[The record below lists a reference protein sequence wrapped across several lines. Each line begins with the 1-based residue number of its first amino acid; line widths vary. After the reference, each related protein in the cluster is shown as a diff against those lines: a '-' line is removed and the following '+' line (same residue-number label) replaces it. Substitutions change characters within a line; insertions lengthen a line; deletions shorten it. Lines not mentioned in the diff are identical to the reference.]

1 MLTFNTEV
9 IFTAAA
15 TDKQY
20 FLDRFT
26 SLEITSSWKHLG
38 EMATI
43 KLGKLRGQLN
53 KQLVEGDGVEI
64 RLGYDGVL
72 YTEFVGY
79 VTRLLPNQPFE
90 IRCLDEVYHLQR
102 TNINQSWK
110 ETTLQEVIETATQG
124 QGLDIQ
130 FADKIPEVELK
141 PFRVANASAAK
152 VLQKLKSEYG
162 LAIYFRGKSLYVGL
176 PYSED
181 TGTTFPHLDSPIIY
195 DLQKNVLATELE
207 YRQAKDIKV
216 KLKAISILKNNK
228 KLEVTVGSEGG
239 GAELRTWI
247 SPEPISNKATL
258 KKIAEEKIGLYKYSG
273 YKGSIKTL
281 GIPFVVHS
289 ARCKIKDATY
299 PEREG
304 LYFVNEVKTSI
315 TKSGGFK
322 RMVKIGRK
330 AN

>member
-1 MLTFNTEV
+1 MLTFSTEI
-9 IFTAAA
+9 IFTSAS
-15 TDKQY
+15 TGKQY
-20 FLDRFT
+20 TLDSFT

-38 EMATI
+38 ELATL
-43 KLGKLRGQLN
+43 KLGRLRGQLN
-53 KQLVEGDGVEI
+53 KQLAEGDGVEI

-72 YTEFVGY
+72 HTEFVGY
-79 VTRLLPNQPFE
+79 IARLLPNQPFE
-90 IRCLDEVYHLQR
+90 IRCLDEIYHLQR

-110 ETTLQEVIETATQG
+110 ETTLKTVIEAITQG

-130 FADKIPEVELK
+130 FAEEVPEVELK
-141 PFRVANASAAK
+141 PFRVANANAAK

-181 TGTTFPHLDSPIIY
+181 VGITFPQIDDSGVIY

-207 YRQAKDIKV
+207 YRRAEDV
-216 KLKAISILKNNK
+216 KIRLKAISILKNNK
-228 KLEVTVGSEGG
+228 KLEVTVGSDEG
-239 GAELRTWI
+239 ELRTWI
-247 SPEPISNKATL
+247 SPEPISDKTTL
-258 KKIAEEKIGLYKYSG
+258 KKIAEEKIQLYRYSG
-273 YKGSIKTL
+273 YKGGIKTL

-289 ARCKIKDATY
+289 ARCKIKDETY

-304 LYFVNEVKTSI
+304 LYFIDEVKTTV
-315 TKSGGFK
+315 TKTGGFK

>member
-1 MLTFNTEV
+1 MLTFNTEI
-9 IFTAAA
+9 IFTSK
-15 TDKQY
+15 TTGKEY
-20 FLDRFT
+20 VLDSFT

-38 EMATI
+38 ELATI

-53 KQLVEGDGVEI
+53 KQLTEGDGVEI

-72 YTEFVGY
+72 HTEFVGY
-79 VTRLLPNQPFE
+79 IARLLPNQPFE

-110 ETTLQEVIETATQG
+110 KTSLKEVIETVTKG
-124 QGLDIQ
+124 FNIQ
-130 FADKIPEVELK
+130 FADQVPEVELK

-162 LAIYFRGKSLYVGL
+162 LAIYFRGGKSLYVGL

-181 TGTTFPHLDSPIIY
+181 TGTAFPHLETPIIY
-195 DLQKNVLATELE
+195 DLQRNVLATELE
-207 YRQAKDIKV
+207 YRRAEDVKV
-216 KLKAISILKNNK
+216 KLKAVSILKNNK
-228 KLEVTVGSEGG
+228 KLEVTVGSEDG
-239 GAELRTWI
+239 ELRTWI
-247 SPEPISNKATL
+247 SPEPISDKTTL
-258 KKIAEEKIGLYKYSG
+258 KKIAEEKVGLYRYSG
-273 YKGSIKTL
+273 YKGGIKTL

-289 ARCKIKDATY
+289 AKCKIKDATY

-304 LYFVNEVKTSI
+304 EYFTDEVKTTV

-322 RMVKIGRK
+322 RMVKIGRRSG
-330 AN
+330 

>member
-1 MLTFNTEV
+1 MFTFNTE
-9 IFTAAA
+9 ITFTSRANG
-15 TDKQY
+15 KQY
-20 FLDRFT
+20 VLDRFT

-38 EMATI
+38 ELATL

-53 KQLVEGDGVEI
+53 KQLAEGDGVEI

-72 YTEFVGY
+72 HKEFVGY
-79 VTRLLPNQPFE
+79 IARLLPNQPFE

-110 ETTLQEVIETATQG
+110 KTTLKEVIETTTGG

-130 FADKIPEVELK
+130 FADQVPEVELK

-162 LAIYFRGKSLYVGL
+162 LAIYFRGRSLYVGL
-176 PYSED
+176 PYSEE
-181 TGTTFPHLDSPIIY
+181 TGTAFPHIDSPVIY
-195 DLQKNVLATELE
+195 DLQRNVLATELE
-207 YRQAKDIKV
+207 YRQAKDVKV
-216 KLKAISILKNNK
+216 RLKAVSILKNNQ
-228 KLEVTVGSEGG
+228 KLEVTVGSDEG
-239 GAELRTWI
+239 ELRTWI
-247 SPEPISNKATL
+247 SPEPIDNKATL
-258 KKIAEEKIGLYKYSG
+258 KKIAEEKIQLYRYSG
-273 YKGSIKTL
+273 YKGGIKTL

-289 ARCKIKDATY
+289 VRCKIKDATY

-304 LYFVNEVKTSI
+304 LYFVDEVKTTI
-315 TKSGGFK
+315 TKAGGFK

>member
-1 MLTFNTEV
+1 MGKEYT
-9 IFTAAA
+9 
-15 TDKQY
+15 
-20 FLDRFT
+20 LDSFA

-43 KLGKLRGQLN
+43 KLGRLRGQLN
-53 KQLVEGDGVEI
+53 KQLAEGDQVEI

-72 YTEFVGY
+72 HTEFVGY
-79 VTRLLPNQPFE
+79 IARLLPNQPFE

-110 ETTLQEVIETATQG
+110 ETTLKEVIETTTQGQG

-130 FADKIPEVELK
+130 FAAEIPEVMLK

-162 LAIYFRGKSLYVGL
+162 LAIYFRGGKSLLYVGL

-181 TGTTFPHLDSPIIY
+181 VGAAFPQLDSPVVY
-195 DLQKNVLATELE
+195 DLQKNVMATELE
-207 YRQAKDIKV
+207 YRWAENVKV
-216 KLKAISILKNNK
+216 KLKAVSILKNNK
-228 KLEVTVGSEGG
+228 KLEVTVGSDEE

-247 SPEPISNKATL
+247 SPEPIDDKATL
-258 KKIAEEKIGLYKYSG
+258 KKIAEEKVQLYRYSG
-273 YKGSIKTL
+273 YKGGIKTL
-281 GIPFVVHS
+281 GIPFIAHS
-289 ARCKIKDATY
+289 TRCKIKDAAY

-304 LYFVNEVKTSI
+304 SYFVDEVKTTV
-315 TKSGGFK
+315 TKTGGFK
-322 RMVKIGRK
+322 RTVKIGRK

>member
-1 MLTFNTEV
+1 MLTFNTEI
-9 IFTAAA
+9 IFTAAS
-15 TDKQY
+15 TGKQY
-20 FLDRFT
+20 TLDSFT

-53 KQLVEGDGVEI
+53 KQLAEGDQVEV

-72 YTEFVGY
+72 NTEFVGY
-79 VTRLLPNQPFE
+79 VARLLPNQPFE

-110 ETTLQEVIETATQG
+110 ETTLQEVIETVTKEF
-124 QGLDIQ
+124 DIQ
-130 FADKIPEVELK
+130 FAAGVPKVVLK

-162 LAIYFRGKSLYVGL
+162 LAIYFRGRLLYVGL
-176 PYSED
+176 PYSE
-181 TGTTFPHLDSPIIY
+181 GISTTFPDIDSSVIY

-207 YRQAKDIKV
+207 YRQAEDVKV
-216 KLKAISILKNNK
+216 RLKAVSILKNNK
-228 KLEVTVGSEGG
+228 KLEVTVGSDEG
-239 GAELRTWI
+239 ELRTWI
-247 SPEPISNKATL
+247 SPEPIDNKITL
-258 KKIAEEKIGLYKYSG
+258 KKIAEEKIGLYRYSG
-273 YKGSIKTL
+273 YKGGIKTL

-304 LYFVNEVKTSI
+304 EYFVDEVKTTI
-315 TKSGGFK
+315 TKTAGFK

>member
-1 MLTFNTEV
+1 MLTFNTE
-9 IFTAAA
+9 ITFTSKANG
-15 TDKQY
+15 KQY
-20 FLDRFT
+20 ILDSFT

-38 EMATI
+38 ELATL
-43 KLGKLRGQLN
+43 KLGRLRGQFN
-53 KQLVEGDGVEI
+53 KQLAEGDGVKI

-72 YTEFVGY
+72 HTEFQGY
-79 VTRLLPNQPFE
+79 IARLLPNQPFE

-102 TNINQSWK
+102 TNVNESWK
-110 ETTLQEVIETATQG
+110 KTTLKEVIETVTQG

-130 FADKIPEVELK
+130 FVDQVPEVELK
-141 PFRVANASAAK
+141 PFRIANASAAK
-152 VLQKLKSEYG
+152 VFQKLKSEYG

-181 TGTTFPHLDSPIIY
+181 VGINFPQIGDSPVIY
-195 DLQKNVLATELE
+195 DLQRNVMATELE
-207 YRQAKDIKV
+207 YRRAGDVKV
-216 KLKAISILKNNK
+216 RLKAVSILKNNK
-228 KLEVTVGSEGG
+228 KLEVTVGSDEG
-239 GAELRTWI
+239 ELRTWI
-247 SPEPISNKATL
+247 SPEPIDNKATL
-258 KKIAEEKIGLYKYSG
+258 KKIAEEKIGLYRYSG
-273 YKGSIKTL
+273 YKGGIKTL

-304 LYFVNEVKTSI
+304 LYFVDEVKTTI